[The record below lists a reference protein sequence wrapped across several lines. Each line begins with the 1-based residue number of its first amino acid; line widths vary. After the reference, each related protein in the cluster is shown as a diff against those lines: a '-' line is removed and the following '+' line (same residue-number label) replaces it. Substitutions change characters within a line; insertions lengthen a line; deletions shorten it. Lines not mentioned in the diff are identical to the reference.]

1 MNRRRFIR
9 SVGATGLAVTTLPT
23 VVDSFAVQAL
33 AGGDPRLQQLLEA
46 QDRILVLIQLPG
58 GNDGLN
64 TIIPYTND
72 LYYQRRPN
80 IAIAKN
86 KALRLNDTLG
96 WHPVLGGMRDVF
108 EQGKMAVIQGVTYPN
123 PDRSHFRGT
132 DIWLTATDAD
142 VFGTTGWVGRYLQTM
157 APNYPTELP
166 EHPLAIQ
173 IGTSMSLGLLG
184 PNGAM
189 GISFRDPDEFYRMV
203 NSGGAVE
210 EVPSSVTGDTPAGRE
225 VSFMRDVAR
234 ASDIYAKVV
243 KAAADSAP
251 ASTVTYT
258 GSDLAAKLKV
268 VAQLIAGGM
277 KTRVYLVSYTGNSF
291 DTHAGQTAASDA
303 TAGVHANLL
312 REMSDGVSAF
322 MTDMQNLGHADR
334 IAGMTFSEFGRR
346 VAENGSIGTDHGTAA
361 PLFVFGNDV
370 RGGVYGKDPDLVNLD
385 NRGDLLMEYDYRDIY
400 ASVLLQWFGTGS
412 SVAQQVLFKDFGP
425 SAMNLF
431 KSAPTSVNDDVRAAH
446 NVFRSVTPNPAV
458 DYATV
463 RVNVDA
469 YASSVGLTL
478 SDMTGRQLRTAEVD
492 AWSGT
497 GTISVQGLSAGT
509 YILTLHADRTV
520 AHTFVHVAR

>member
-1 MNRRRFIR
+1 MDRRRFIR
-9 SVGATGLAVTTLPT
+9 SVGATGLAVSTLPT
-23 VVDSFAVQAL
+23 VVDSFAVKAL
-33 AGGDPRLQQLLEA
+33 AGGDPRLNQLLEA
-46 QDRILVLIQLPG
+46 TDRILVLIQLPG

-64 TIIPYTND
+64 TIIPYTNS
-72 LYYQRRPN
+72 LYYERRPN
-80 IAIAKN
+80 IAIARN

-96 WHPVLGGMRDVF
+96 WHPALGGMRDQF

-132 DIWLTATDAD
+132 DIWLTATDPD
-142 VFGTTGWVGRYLQTM
+142 VFGTNGWVGRYLQTI
-157 APNYPTELP
+157 APNYPNELP

-184 PNGAM
+184 PSGAM

-225 VSFMRDVAR
+225 VAFMRDVAR
-234 ASDIYAKVV
+234 SSDIYAKVV
-243 KAAADSAP
+243 KTAADNAP

-258 GSDLAAKLKV
+258 GADLAAKLKV

-291 DTHAGQTAASDA
+291 DTHAGQTAAQDA
-303 TAGVHANLL
+303 TAGSHANLL
-312 REMSDGVSAF
+312 RELSDGVGAF
-322 MTDMQNLGHADR
+322 MQDMQNLGHADR

-370 RGGVYGKDPDLVNLD
+370 RGGVYGNDPDLVNLD
-385 NRGDLLMEYDYRDIY
+385 DRGDLLMQHDYRNIY
-400 ASVLLQWFGTGS
+400 ASVLLQWFGSGS
-412 SVAQQVLFKDFGP
+412 TVAQQVLFKDLT
-425 SAMNLF
+425 STSMNLF
-431 KSAPTSVNDDVRAAH
+431 KSTLSSVHDEARDANSM
-446 NVFRSVTPNPAV
+446 FRSVSPNPAADIV
-458 DYATV
+458 TV
-463 RVNVDA
+463 RVNVDP
-469 YASSVGLTL
+469 YASSVGLVL
-478 SDMTGRQLRTAEVD
+478 ADMAGRTLRTFNVD

-497 GTISVQGLSAGT
+497 AQVSVQGLSAGT
-509 YILTLHADRTV
+509 YVLTLNADRAV
-520 AHTFVHVAR
+520 AHTFVHVVR